1 MSEQETLPLAD
12 QIFDRAKQ
20 VLRESTNLSAEGAL
34 FRALDELGLK
44 KPAERAEFV
53 GILLGKMREA
63 RKEIKLDVRQ
73 DRGWSVRL
81 AEKAAENPTHAART
95 HEE

>member
-1 MSEQETLPLAD
+1 MGEQETLPLAE

-20 VLRESTNLSAEGAL
+20 VLRENTNVSAEGAL
-34 FRALDELGLK
+34 FRALDELGIK

-53 GILLGKMREA
+53 GLLLGKMKEA
-63 RKEIKLDVRQ
+63 RKETKRDVRQ
-73 DRGWSVRL
+73 NQSWSEGL
-81 AEKAAENPTHAART
+81 AQKAAENPTHAART